1 MTTTTDAATISLW
14 IAVPAALAS
23 AVCFGLTGALQHLA
37 ARRVAPR
44 PALHPSLLADLA
56 KQGIWLVSLLAN
68 IGGSVFQLIALSTG
82 PLVLVQPLLVSGLL
96 FAVLIRSLIAHKWP
110 PGTVVLGASLCG
122 AGLAAFLL
130 LARPTG
136 GVDYLSLAQALPLG
150 VGLAALITM
159 LLVIASKFPGE
170 TRTLALAGGAGV
182 LYGVTAG
189 VAKIA
194 IGLVQDHN
202 VVALLTN
209 WPLYALI
216 VIGPAGFLLNQNAY
230 QSDTKLAPA
239 LAVIT
244 VTDPLVGIGVGV
256 LWLDEV
262 LRSGPGLV
270 LGEVLALIA
279 LAGGV
284 WLVAHG
290 APHVPRHHEHRLHL
304 PRHQTA
310 EQPGTAG

>member
-1 MTTTTDAATISLW
+1 MTVATTDVATTYLW
-14 IAVPAALAS
+14 IAIPAALGS
-23 AVCFGLTGALQHLA
+23 AACFGLTGALQHTA
-37 ARRVAPR
+37 ARRVAKK
-44 PALHPSLLADLA
+44 PALHPSLLVDLA
-56 KQGIWLVSLLAN
+56 RQPIWLLSLLAN
-68 IGGSVFQLIALSTG
+68 IGGSALQLVALSTG

-96 FAVLIRSLIAHKWP
+96 FAVLIRSVLAHRP
-110 PGTVVLGASLCG
+110 PPASVVLGATLCG

-136 GVDYLSLAQALPLG
+136 GVDWLSLGQALPLG
-150 VGLAALITM
+150 VGLAALLA
-159 LLVIASKFPGE
+159 LLLAIASKSPGE
-170 TRTLALAGGAGV
+170 ARTLALAGGAGV

-194 IGLVQDHN
+194 LGLAQDDGLG
-202 VVALLTN
+202 ALLTH
-209 WPLYALI
+209 WPLYAVI

-230 QSDTKLAPA
+230 QSDTSLAPA

-262 LRSGPGLV
+262 LRSGAGPV
-270 LGEVLALIA
+270 IGEVLALGA
-279 LAGGV
+279 LVVGI

-290 APHVPRHHEHRLHL
+290 APHVQRSHPSAVR
-304 PRHQTA
+304 PQA
-310 EQPGTAG
+310 EGATG